1 MNQKSTEIT
10 IIGGGL
16 TGLTLGYYLTKAGKK
31 VTILEKENRVGGVIH
46 TAKEDEFTYETGPNS
61 GVLGSVEIVSL
72 FEELEGKCQLEL
84 ANPKSKRRLILKNAQ
99 WSPLPSGPKQAL
111 QTKLFTSKD
120 KFRILLEPFRKRGIN
135 SFETVS
141 ELVLRRLGKSFLD
154 YAVDPFISGIYAGN
168 PAQLVTQYALPKL
181 YNLEQKYGSF
191 IIGAIKKKSEPKTE
205 LEKKA
210 NREVFS
216 VKGGLQNLIHALE
229 SEIDKQNIIAGC
241 MDLSI
246 EPDKDGYLI
255 SATIG
260 GQEQIIINTTTV
272 VTTTGGYALH
282 SMLPFADE
290 SLLKPILDLQ
300 YAKVIQVICC
310 YKQWKGKPLN
320 AFGGLIPS
328 KENRRILGI
337 LFTSSIFSERAPEG
351 GAILSVFIGGI
362 RKPEMIT
369 KSDEEIKQIVLS
381 EISSTLRCNEQ
392 PDIFRIFRYQNAIPQ
407 YDQTSKDRLEAIDAI
422 EKKHPGLKLAGNIR
436 DGIGVAD
443 RVKQAKYIAN
453 DLITQLHG

>member
-1 MNQKSTEIT
+1 MNQKNTEIT

-16 TGLTLGYYLTKAGKK
+16 TGLTLGYYLIKAGKK

-46 TAKEDEFTYETGPNS
+46 TVNEDEFTYETGPNS

-72 FEELEGKCQLEL
+72 FEDFEGKCQLEL
-84 ANPKSKRRLILKNAQ
+84 ANQKSKKRLILKNGQ

-111 QTKLFTSKD
+111 QTKLFTRKD
-120 KFRILLEPFRKRGIN
+120 KFRILLEPFRKRGTN

-154 YAVDPFISGIYAGN
+154 YAVDPFIAGIYAGD
-168 PAQLVTQYALPKL
+168 PAQLVTRYALPKL

-216 VKGGLQNLIHALE
+216 VKGGLQNLIDALE
-229 SEIDKQNIIAGC
+229 SGVDNQNIFCGC
-241 MDLSI
+241 KDIKIQPDENGYGISYKTREQEEIMINSSI
-246 EPDKDGYLI
+246 
-255 SATIG
+255 
-260 GQEQIIINTTTV
+260 V

-282 SMLPFADE
+282 PMLPFVDKN
-290 SLLKPILDLQ
+290 LLKPIFDLR

-310 YKQWKGKPLN
+310 YKKWKGKTLD
-320 AFGGLIPS
+320 AFGGLVPS
-328 KENRRILGI
+328 MEDRRILGV

-362 RKPEMIT
+362 RKPEMMT
-369 KSDEEIKQIVLS
+369 KSDSEIEQIVLS
-381 EISSTLRCNEQ
+381 EIKTTLSCDDK

-407 YDQTSKDRLEAIDAI
+407 YDHTSKERLEAIDAI
-422 EKKHPGLKLAGNIR
+422 EKKYPGLKLAGNIR
-436 DGIGVAD
+436 DGIGIAD
-443 RVKQAKYIAN
+443 RVKQAKIIA
-453 DLITQLHG
+453 DELIE